1 MREEE
6 EQELLPRPNKSHQN
20 SFSQGVKLTVKSEGC
35 GALLLLKMGLGDIH
49 LPPATNSMLDVTNS
63 SEVANS
69 FPSLYKY

>member
-35 GALLLLKMGLGDIH
+35 GGSAVVIENGALTGPTGDQ
-49 LPPATNSMLDVTNS
+49 PGQR
-63 SEVANS
+63 
-69 FPSLYKY
+69 